1 MLSTD
6 RYYNNI
12 INKQNMK
19 QRYIQECTNCNNVV
33 VGREKRGFIRDALRG
48 GPGTAVEFI
57 PVGGKLIW
65 KASKEIVLRL
75 LRTDMEK
82 WGDELEKWIYKD
94 IQVEYECP
102 KCGKT
107 WTETH
112 PLSESDY
119 KQMIADYI
127 TKVKEL
133 ATLNKSENKKPDI
146 GKRIMVMNHQE
157 SIGMNM
163 KLQIPYNE
171 LEAVL
176 MKKYDQQV
184 KLGLA
189 NENTI
194 SITKKV
200 VIKDATVNVSIDNIA
215 GNDIILSYQA
225 GFGIEWII
233 KGVLIWFKDTIS
245 GFVDELED
253 NKLLLHLDRIEQLNT
268 ILEKIEIKAVNF
280 DELNANVAFIVK

>member
-1 MLSTD
+1 
-6 RYYNNI
+6 
-12 INKQNMK
+12 MK
-19 QRYIQECTNCNNVV
+19 HKYIQECTNCGNVV
-33 VGREKRGFIRDALRG
+33 VGREKRGFIRDALHG

-65 KASKEIVLRL
+65 KASKEIVMRL

-102 KCGKT
+102 KCGNT

-119 KQMIADYI
+119 KKMIADYI
-127 TKVKEL
+127 TKVKDL
-133 ATLNKSENKKPDI
+133 ATLNKSETKKSDI

-157 SIGMNM
+157 SIGINM
-163 KLQIPYNE
+163 KLQIPYKE
-171 LEAVL
+171 LEAFL

-184 KLGLA
+184 KLRFVD
-189 NENTI
+189 EKTI
-194 SITKKV
+194 SVTKKV
-200 VIKDATVNVSIDNIA
+200 VIKDATVNISVDQVA
-215 GNDIILSYQA
+215 GNDISLSYQA

-233 KGVLIWFKDTIS
+233 KGALMWFKESIS

-268 ILEKIEIKAVNF
+268 TLEKIEIKAVNF
-280 DELNANVAFIVK
+280 DDLNANVVFRVK

>member
-1 MLSTD
+1 
-6 RYYNNI
+6 
-12 INKQNMK
+12 MK
-19 QRYIQECTNCNNVV
+19 QRYIQECKSCGNVV
-33 VGREKRGFIRDALRG
+33 VGRERRGLIRDALHG

-119 KQMIADYI
+119 KQMIADYVS
-127 TKVKEL
+127 KVKDL
-133 ATLNKSENKKPDI
+133 ATLNKSETKKPNVD
-146 GKRIMVMNHQE
+146 KSMMEMNHQE
-157 SIGMNM
+157 LIGMNM
-163 KLQIPYNE
+163 KLQIPYKE
-171 LEAVL
+171 LEALVL
-176 MKKYDQQV
+176 KKYNQEV
-184 KLGLA
+184 KLRYVD
-189 NENTI
+189 EKTI
-194 SITKKV
+194 SVTKKV
-200 VIKDATVNVSIDNIA
+200 VIKDATINISVDQVA
-215 GNDIILSYQA
+215 GNDISLSYQT

-233 KGVLIWFKDTIS
+233 KGTLMWFKESIK
-245 GFVDELED
+245 GFVEEQKN
-253 NKLLLHLDRIEQLNT
+253 NKLLIHLDKIDQIDSMLDKMEILNIT
-268 ILEKIEIKAVNF
+268 F
-280 DELNANVAFIVK
+280 DEVNANIALKV

>member
-1 MLSTD
+1 
-6 RYYNNI
+6 
-12 INKQNMK
+12 MK
-19 QRYIQECTNCNNVV
+19 QKYIQECSNCGNVV
-33 VGREKRGFIRDALRG
+33 VGREKRGFIRDALHG

-102 KCGKT
+102 KCGKI

-119 KQMIADYI
+119 KKMIADYV
-127 TKVKEL
+127 TKVKDL
-133 ATLNKSENKKPDI
+133 ATLNKSENKKPTI
-146 GKRIMVMNHQE
+146 SKRMMVMNHQE

-163 KLQIPYNE
+163 NLQIPYKE
-171 LEAVL
+171 LEAFL
-176 MKKYDQQV
+176 MKKYNQEV
-184 KLGLA
+184 KLGFVD
-189 NENTI
+189 EKTI
-194 SITKKV
+194 SVTKKV
-200 VIKDATVNVSIDNIA
+200 VIKDATINISVNQVA
-215 GNDIILSYQA
+215 GNDISLSYQA

-233 KGVLIWFKDTIS
+233 KGALMWFKESIKD
-245 GFVDELED
+245 FVEELDE
-253 NKLLLHLDRIEQLNT
+253 NKLLIHLDKIDQISSMLD
-268 ILEKIEIKAVNF
+268 KIEILDITF
-280 DELNANVAFIVK
+280 DKVDANVAFKVG

>member
-1 MLSTD
+1 M
-6 RYYNNI
+6 NN
-12 INKQNMK
+12 K
-19 QRYIQECTNCNNVV
+19 YIQECTNCGNVV
-33 VGREKRGFIRDALRG
+33 VGREKRGFIRDALHG

-119 KQMIADYI
+119 KQMIADYV
-127 TKVKEL
+127 TKVKDL
-133 ATLNKSENKKPDI
+133 ATLNKSETKKLDI
-146 GKRIMVMNHQE
+146 DKRSMVMNDQD

-163 KLQIPYNE
+163 NLQIPYKE
-171 LEAVL
+171 QEAFL
-176 MKKYDQQV
+176 MKKYNQEV
-184 KLGLA
+184 KLGVVDEKTL
-189 NENTI
+189 
-194 SITKKV
+194 SVTKKV
-200 VIKDATVNVSIDNIA
+200 VIKDATVNVSVDKIA
-215 GNDIILSYQA
+215 GNDILLSYQA

-233 KGVLIWFKDTIS
+233 KGALMWFKESIKDFI
-245 GFVDELED
+245 EEQEE
-253 NKLLLHLDRIEQLNT
+253 NKLLIHLD
-268 ILEKIEIKAVNF
+268 KIDQIGG
-280 DELNANVAFIVK
+280 

>member
-1 MLSTD
+1 
-6 RYYNNI
+6 
-12 INKQNMK
+12 MK
-19 QRYIQECTNCNNVV
+19 QKYIQECTNCGNVV
-33 VGREKRGFIRDALRG
+33 VGKEKRGFIRDALHG

-75 LRTDMEK
+75 LRTDKER

-119 KQMIADYI
+119 KQMIADYVS
-127 TKVKEL
+127 KMKDL
-133 ATLNKSENKKPDI
+133 ATLNKSETKKPNI
-146 GKRIMVMNHQE
+146 GKSMMVMNQQE

-163 KLQIPYNE
+163 NLQISFKE
-171 LEAVL
+171 LEAFL

-184 KLGLA
+184 KLGFV
-189 NENTI
+189 NEKTI
-194 SITKKV
+194 SVTKKV
-200 VIKDATVNVSIDNIA
+200 VIKDATVKISVAQAA
-215 GNDIILSYQA
+215 GNDISLSYQA

-233 KGVLIWFKDTIS
+233 KGALMWFKETIKD
-245 GFVDELED
+245 FVEELED
-253 NKLLLHLDRIEQLNT
+253 NKLLIHLDKIDQIGG
-268 ILEKIEIKAVNF
+268 ILDIIEILDITF
-280 DELNANVAFIVK
+280 DEVNANVAFKAFYAFNDDGDSSILGR

>member
-1 MLSTD
+1 
-6 RYYNNI
+6 
-12 INKQNMK
+12 MK
-19 QRYIQECTNCNNVV
+19 QRYIQECTNCGNVV
-33 VGREKRGFIRDALRG
+33 VGKEKRGFIRDALHG

-102 KCGKT
+102 KCDKT

-119 KQMIADYI
+119 KQMIADYVS
-127 TKVKEL
+127 KVKDL
-133 ATLNKSENKKPDI
+133 ATLNKSETKKSDKSK
-146 GKRIMVMNHQE
+146 GMMAMNHQE

-163 KLQIPYNE
+163 NLQIPYKE
-171 LEAVL
+171 LEAFL
-176 MKKYDQQV
+176 MKKYNQQV
-184 KLGLA
+184 RLGFVD
-189 NENTI
+189 EKTI
-194 SITKKV
+194 SVTKKV
-200 VIKDATVNVSIDNIA
+200 VIKDATINISVDQVA
-215 GNDIILSYQA
+215 GNDISLSYQA

-233 KGVLIWFKDTIS
+233 KGALMWFKESIKD
-245 GFVDELED
+245 FVEELED
-253 NKLLLHLDRIEQLNT
+253 NKLRIHLDKIDQIGGMLD
-268 ILEKIEIKAVNF
+268 KIEILDITF
-280 DELNANVAFIVK
+280 DEVNANVAFKVG

>member
-1 MLSTD
+1 
-6 RYYNNI
+6 
-12 INKQNMK
+12 MK
-19 QRYIQECTNCNNVV
+19 HKYIQECTNCNNVV
-33 VGREKRGFIRDALRG
+33 VGREKRGFIRDALHG

-119 KQMIADYI
+119 KQMIADYVS
-127 TKVKEL
+127 KVKDL
-133 ATLNKSENKKPDI
+133 ATLNKSENKKQNI
-146 GKRIMVMNHQE
+146 SKRVMVMDHQE
-157 SIGMNM
+157 SIGMSMN
-163 KLQIPYNE
+163 LQIPYKE
-171 LEAVL
+171 QEAFL

-184 KLGLA
+184 KLGFV
-189 NENTI
+189 NEKTI
-194 SITKKV
+194 SVTKKV
-200 VIKDATVNVSIDNIA
+200 VIKDATINISVDQVA
-215 GNDIILSYQA
+215 GNDISLSYQA

-233 KGVLIWFKDTIS
+233 KGALMWFKESIKD
-245 GFVDELED
+245 FVEELEG
-253 NKLLLHLDRIEQLNT
+253 NKLLIHLDKIDQIDGMLN
-268 ILEKIEIKAVNF
+268 KIEILDITF
-280 DELNANVAFIVK
+280 DEVNANVAFKVG

>member
-1 MLSTD
+1 
-6 RYYNNI
+6 
-12 INKQNMK
+12 MK
-19 QRYIQECTNCNNVV
+19 QKYIQECTNCGNVV
-33 VGREKRGFIRDALRG
+33 VGKEKRGFIRDALHG

-119 KQMIADYI
+119 KQMIADYVS
-127 TKVKEL
+127 KMKDL
-133 ATLNKSENKKPDI
+133 ATLNKSETKKPNI
-146 GKRIMVMNHQE
+146 GKSMMVMNQQE

-163 KLQIPYNE
+163 NLQISFKE
-171 LEAVL
+171 LEAFL

-184 KLGLA
+184 KLGFV
-189 NENTI
+189 NEKTI
-194 SITKKV
+194 SVTKKV
-200 VIKDATVNVSIDNIA
+200 VIKDATVKISVAQAA
-215 GNDIILSYQA
+215 GNDISLSYQA

-233 KGVLIWFKDTIS
+233 KGALMWFKETIKD
-245 GFVDELED
+245 FVEELED
-253 NKLLLHLDRIEQLNT
+253 NKLLIHLDKIDQIGG
-268 ILEKIEIKAVNF
+268 ILDKIEILDITF
-280 DELNANVAFIVK
+280 DEVNANVAFKAFYAFNDDGDSSILGR

>member
-1 MLSTD
+1 
-6 RYYNNI
+6 
-12 INKQNMK
+12 MK
-19 QRYIQECTNCNNVV
+19 HRYIQECTNCGNVV
-33 VGREKRGFIRDALRG
+33 VGRERRGFLRDALRG

-65 KASKEIVLRL
+65 KVSKEIVLRL

-112 PLSESDY
+112 PLSESEY

-127 TKVKEL
+127 TKVKDL
-133 ATLNKSENKKPDI
+133 ATLKKSEVKKPDT
-146 GKRIMVMNHQE
+146 GKRIMVMSHQE

-163 KLQIPYNE
+163 KLQIPFNE
-171 LEAVL
+171 LEAFVL
-176 MKKYDQQV
+176 KRHNQQV
-184 KLGLA
+184 KLTFVD
-189 NENTI
+189 EKTI
-194 SITKKV
+194 SITKKL
-200 VIKDATVNVSIDNIA
+200 VIKDATVNISVDQIA
-215 GNDIILSYQA
+215 GNDISMSYQA

-233 KGVLIWFKDTIS
+233 KGVLMWFKESIS
-245 GFVDELED
+245 GFVEEQED
-253 NKLLLHLDRIEQLNT
+253 NKLLLHLNRIEQLNN
-268 ILEKIEIKAVNF
+268 ILEKIEIKTVNF
-280 DELNANVAFIVK
+280 DDLNVNVAFIVK

>member
-1 MLSTD
+1 
-6 RYYNNI
+6 
-12 INKQNMK
+12 MK
-19 QRYIQECTNCNNVV
+19 QKYIQECTNCGNVV
-33 VGREKRGFIRDALRG
+33 VGREKRGFIRDALHG

-119 KQMIADYI
+119 KQMIADYVS
-127 TKVKEL
+127 KMKDL
-133 ATLNKSENKKPDI
+133 ATLNKSETKKPNI
-146 GKRIMVMNHQE
+146 GKSMMVMNQQE

-163 KLQIPYNE
+163 NLQISFKE
-171 LEAVL
+171 LEAFL

-184 KLGLA
+184 KLGFV
-189 NENTI
+189 NEKTI
-194 SITKKV
+194 SVTKKV
-200 VIKDATVNVSIDNIA
+200 VIKDATVKISVAQAA
-215 GNDIILSYQA
+215 GNDISLSYQA

-233 KGVLIWFKDTIS
+233 KGALMWFKETIKD
-245 GFVDELED
+245 FVEELED
-253 NKLLLHLDRIEQLNT
+253 NKLLIHLDKIDQIGG
-268 ILEKIEIKAVNF
+268 ILDKIEILDITF
-280 DELNANVAFIVK
+280 DEVNANVAFKVG

>member
-1 MLSTD
+1 
-6 RYYNNI
+6 
-12 INKQNMK
+12 MK
-19 QRYIQECTNCNNVV
+19 QKYIQECSNCGKVV
-33 VGREKRGFIRDALRG
+33 VGREKRGFIRDALHG

-75 LRTDMEK
+75 LRTDMER

-119 KQMIADYI
+119 KQMIADYVS
-127 TKVKEL
+127 KVKDL
-133 ATLNKSENKKPDI
+133 ATLNKSENKKLNI
-146 GKRIMVMNHQE
+146 GKRMMVMNHQE
-157 SIGMNM
+157 SIGMTMN
-163 KLQIPYNE
+163 LQISYKE
-171 LEAVL
+171 LEAFL

-184 KLGLA
+184 KLGFVD
-189 NENTI
+189 EKTI
-194 SITKKV
+194 SVTKKV
-200 VIKDATVNVSIDNIA
+200 VIKDATINISVDQVA
-215 GNDIILSYQA
+215 GNDISLSYQA

-233 KGVLIWFKDTIS
+233 KGVLMWFNESIKD
-245 GFVDELED
+245 FVEELED
-253 NKLLLHLDRIEQLNT
+253 NKLLIHLNKIDQIGGL
-268 ILEKIEIKAVNF
+268 LDKIEILEITF
-280 DELNANVAFIVK
+280 DEVNANVAFKV

>member
-1 MLSTD
+1 M
-6 RYYNNI
+6 Y
-12 INKQNMK
+12 KK
-19 QRYIQECTNCNNVV
+19 YIQECKNCGNVV
-33 VGREKRGFIRDALRG
+33 VGREKRGFIRDALHG

-119 KQMIADYI
+119 KQMIADYVS
-127 TKVKEL
+127 KVKDL
-133 ATLNKSENKKPDI
+133 ATLNKSETKKPNVD
-146 GKRIMVMNHQE
+146 KSMMEMNHQE
-157 SIGMNM
+157 LIGMNM
-163 KLQIPYNE
+163 KLQIPYKE
-171 LEAVL
+171 LEALVL
-176 MKKYDQQV
+176 KKYNQEV
-184 KLGLA
+184 KLGYVD
-189 NENTI
+189 EKTI
-194 SITKKV
+194 SVTKKV
-200 VIKDATVNVSIDNIA
+200 VIKDATINISVNQVA
-215 GNDIILSYQA
+215 GNDISLSYQA

-233 KGVLIWFKDTIS
+233 KGALMWFKESIKD
-245 GFVDELED
+245 FVEELED
-253 NKLLLHLDRIEQLNT
+253 NKLLIHLDKIDQISSMLD
-268 ILEKIEIKAVNF
+268 KIEILDITF
-280 DELNANVAFIVK
+280 DKVDANVAFKVG

>member
-1 MLSTD
+1 
-6 RYYNNI
+6 
-12 INKQNMK
+12 MK
-19 QRYIQECTNCNNVV
+19 QKYIQECTNCGNVV
-33 VGREKRGFIRDALRG
+33 VGKEKRGFIRDALHG

-119 KQMIADYI
+119 KKMIADYV
-127 TKVKEL
+127 TKVKDL
-133 ATLNKSENKKPDI
+133 ATLNKSENKKQNI
-146 GKRIMVMNHQE
+146 GKRMMVMNHQE
-157 SIGMNM
+157 SIGMTM
-163 KLQIPYNE
+163 RLQLSFKE
-171 LEAVL
+171 LEAFL

-184 KLGLA
+184 KLGFV
-189 NENTI
+189 NEKTI
-194 SITKKV
+194 SVTKKV
-200 VIKDATVNVSIDNIA
+200 VIKDATVKISVAQAA
-215 GNDIILSYQA
+215 GNDISLSYQA

-233 KGVLIWFKDTIS
+233 KGALMWFKETIKD
-245 GFVDELED
+245 FVEELED
-253 NKLLLHLDRIEQLNT
+253 NKLLIHLDKIDQIGG
-268 ILEKIEIKAVNF
+268 ILDKIEILDITF
-280 DELNANVAFIVK
+280 DEVNANVAFKAFYAFNDDGDSSILGR

>member
-1 MLSTD
+1 
-6 RYYNNI
+6 
-12 INKQNMK
+12 MK
-19 QRYIQECTNCNNVV
+19 KRYIQECTSCGNVV
-33 VGREKRGFIRDALRG
+33 VGREKRGIIRDALHG

-112 PLSESDY
+112 PLSESEY

-127 TKVKEL
+127 TKVKDL
-133 ATLNKSENKKPDI
+133 ATLKKSEAKKPDT
-146 GKRIMVMNHQE
+146 GKRIMVMSHQE

-163 KLQIPYNE
+163 KLQIPFNE
-171 LEAVL
+171 LEAFAL
-176 MKKYDQQV
+176 KRYNQQV
-184 KLGLA
+184 KLGFVD
-189 NENTI
+189 EKTI
-194 SITKKV
+194 SIT
-200 VIKDATVNVSIDNIA
+200 
-215 GNDIILSYQA
+215 
-225 GFGIEWII
+225 
-233 KGVLIWFKDTIS
+233 
-245 GFVDELED
+245 
-253 NKLLLHLDRIEQLNT
+253 R
-268 ILEKIEIKAVNF
+268 
-280 DELNANVAFIVK
+280 

>member
-1 MLSTD
+1 
-6 RYYNNI
+6 
-12 INKQNMK
+12 MK
-19 QRYIQECTNCNNVV
+19 QKYIQECSNCGNVV
-33 VGREKRGFIRDALRG
+33 VGREKRGFIRDALHG

-119 KQMIADYI
+119 KQMIADYV
-127 TKVKEL
+127 TKVKDL
-133 ATLNKSENKKPDI
+133 ATLNKSETKKLDI
-146 GKRIMVMNHQE
+146 DKRSMVMNDQD

-163 KLQIPYNE
+163 NLQIPYKE
-171 LEAVL
+171 LEAFL
-176 MKKYDQQV
+176 RKKYNQEV
-184 KLGLA
+184 KLGFVD
-189 NENTI
+189 EKTI
-194 SITKKV
+194 SVTKKV
-200 VIKDATVNVSIDNIA
+200 VIKDATINISVNQVA
-215 GNDIILSYQA
+215 GNDISLSYQA

-233 KGVLIWFKDTIS
+233 KGALMWFKETIKD
-245 GFVDELED
+245 FVEELED
-253 NKLLLHLDRIEQLNT
+253 NKLLIHIDKIDQIDAMMDRIE
-268 ILEKIEIKAVNF
+268 ILDITF
-280 DELNANVAFIVK
+280 DKVHANVAFKV

>member
-1 MLSTD
+1 M
-6 RYYNNI
+6 NQ
-12 INKQNMK
+12 K
-19 QRYIQECTNCNNVV
+19 YIQECKSCGNFV
-33 VGREKRGFIRDALRG
+33 VGREKRGFIRDALHG
-48 GPGTAVEFI
+48 GPGIAVEFI

-119 KQMIADYI
+119 KQMIADYVSKI
-127 TKVKEL
+127 KDL
-133 ATLNKSENKKPDI
+133 ATLNKSETKKPTI
-146 GKRIMVMNHQE
+146 SKRMTVMNHQE

-171 LEAVL
+171 LEAFL
-176 MKKYDQQV
+176 MKKYDQEV
-184 KLGLA
+184 KLGFVD
-189 NENTI
+189 EKTM
-194 SITKKV
+194 SVTKKV
-200 VIKDATVNVSIDNIA
+200 VIKDATINISVDQVA
-215 GNDIILSYQA
+215 GNDISLSYQA
-225 GFGIEWII
+225 CFGIEWII
-233 KGVLIWFKDTIS
+233 KGALMWFKETIKD
-245 GFVDELED
+245 FVEEQEE
-253 NKLLLHLDRIEQLNT
+253 NKLLIHLDKIEQIQGMLA
-268 ILEKIEIKAVNF
+268 KIEILDITF
-280 DELNANVAFIVK
+280 DEVNANVAFKVG

>member
-1 MLSTD
+1 
-6 RYYNNI
+6 
-12 INKQNMK
+12 MK
-19 QRYIQECTNCNNVV
+19 QRYVQECTNCGNFV
-33 VGREKRGFIRDALRG
+33 VGREKRGFIRDALHG

-119 KQMIADYI
+119 KQMIADYVS
-127 TKVKEL
+127 KVKDL
-133 ATLNKSENKKPDI
+133 ATLNKSEAKKPTI
-146 GKRIMVMNHQE
+146 SKRVMVMNHQE

-163 KLQIPYNE
+163 KLQITYDE
-171 LEAVL
+171 LEAFVL
-176 MKKYDQQV
+176 KKYDQQV
-184 KLGLA
+184 KLGFVD
-189 NENTI
+189 EKTI
-194 SITKKV
+194 SVTKKV
-200 VIKDATVNVSIDNIA
+200 VIKDATISISVDQVA
-215 GNDIILSYQA
+215 GNDISLSYQA

-233 KGVLIWFKDTIS
+233 KGVLMWFKESIKD
-245 GFVDELED
+245 FVEELED
-253 NKLLLHLDRIEQLNT
+253 NKLLIHLNKIDQIDGMLD
-268 ILEKIEIKAVNF
+268 KIEILDITF
-280 DELNANVAFIVK
+280 DEVNVNVAFKVG

>member
-1 MLSTD
+1 
-6 RYYNNI
+6 
-12 INKQNMK
+12 MK
-19 QRYIQECTNCNNVV
+19 QKYIQECSNCGNVV
-33 VGREKRGFIRDALRG
+33 VGREKRGFIRDALHG

-119 KQMIADYI
+119 KKMIADYV
-127 TKVKEL
+127 TKVKDL
-133 ATLNKSENKKPDI
+133 ATLNKSENKKPTI
-146 GKRIMVMNHQE
+146 SKRMMVMNHQE

-163 KLQIPYNE
+163 NLQIPYKE
-171 LEAVL
+171 LEAFL
-176 MKKYDQQV
+176 MKKYNQEV
-184 KLGLA
+184 KLGFVD
-189 NENTI
+189 EKTI
-194 SITKKV
+194 SVTKKV
-200 VIKDATVNVSIDNIA
+200 VIKDATINISVNQVA
-215 GNDIILSYQA
+215 GNDISLSYQA

-233 KGVLIWFKDTIS
+233 KGALMWFKESIKD
-245 GFVDELED
+245 FVEELED
-253 NKLLLHLDRIEQLNT
+253 NKLLIHLDKIDQIDAMMDRIE
-268 ILEKIEIKAVNF
+268 ILDITF
-280 DELNANVAFIVK
+280 DKVNANVSFKV

>member
-1 MLSTD
+1 
-6 RYYNNI
+6 
-12 INKQNMK
+12 MK
-19 QRYIQECTNCNNVV
+19 QRYIQECTNCGNVV
-33 VGREKRGFIRDALRG
+33 VGRERRGFIRDALHG

-75 LRTDMEK
+75 LRTDMER

-112 PLSESDY
+112 PLSESEY
-119 KQMIADYI
+119 KQMIADYV
-127 TKVKEL
+127 TRVKDL
-133 ATLNKSENKKPDI
+133 ATLNKSENKKSEID
-146 GKRIMVMNHQE
+146 KRIMVMNHQE

-171 LEAVL
+171 LEAFV

-184 KLGLA
+184 KL
-189 NENTI
+189 EFVDEKTI
-194 SITKKV
+194 SVTKKV
-200 VIKDATVNVSIDNIA
+200 VIKDATINISVDQVA
-215 GNDIILSYQA
+215 RNDISLSYQA

-233 KGVLIWFKDTIS
+233 KGALMWFKETIK
-245 GFVDELED
+245 GFVKELED
-253 NKLLLHLDRIEQLNT
+253 NKLLIHLDKIDQIGGMLD
-268 ILEKIEIKAVNF
+268 KIEILDITF
-280 DELNANVAFIVK
+280 DEVNANVAFKV

>member
-1 MLSTD
+1 MG
-6 RYYNNI
+6 
-12 INKQNMK
+12 KK
-19 QRYIQECTNCNNVV
+19 YIQECTNCGNIV
-33 VGREKRGFIRDALRG
+33 VGREKRGLIREALHG

-107 WTETH
+107 WTETL

-119 KQMIADYI
+119 KQMIADYV
-127 TKVKEL
+127 TKVKDL
-133 ATLNKSENKKPDI
+133 ATLNKSENKKSEID
-146 GKRIMVMNHQE
+146 KRMMVMKHQE

-163 KLQIPYNE
+163 KLQIPYKE
-171 LEAVL
+171 LEAFV
-176 MKKYDQQV
+176 MKKYNQQV
-184 KLGLA
+184 KLEFVDEKTL
-189 NENTI
+189 
-194 SITKKV
+194 SVTKKV
-200 VIKDATVNVSIDNIA
+200 VIKDATINISVDQVA
-215 GNDIILSYQA
+215 GNDISLSYQA

-233 KGVLIWFKDTIS
+233 KGALMWFKESIKD
-245 GFVDELED
+245 FVEELED
-253 NKLLLHLDRIEQLNT
+253 NKLLIHLDKIDQIGGMLD
-268 ILEKIEIKAVNF
+268 KIEILDITV
-280 DELNANVAFIVK
+280 DEVNANVAFKV

>member
-1 MLSTD
+1 
-6 RYYNNI
+6 
-12 INKQNMK
+12 MK
-19 QRYIQECTNCNNVV
+19 QRYIQECTNCGNVV
-33 VGREKRGFIRDALRG
+33 VGREKRGLVRDALHG

-127 TKVKEL
+127 TKVKDL
-133 ATLNKSENKKPDI
+133 ATLNKSENKKLDI
-146 GKRIMVMNHQE
+146 GKRMMVMNHQE

-163 KLQIPYNE
+163 KLQIPYKE
-171 LEAVL
+171 LEAFL
-176 MKKYDQQV
+176 LKKYDQQV
-184 KLGLA
+184 KLGFA

-200 VIKDATVNVSIDNIA
+200 VIKDATVNVSIEKIT

-233 KGVLIWFKDTIS
+233 KGALMWFKESIS

-268 ILEKIEIKAVNF
+268 ILEKIEIKAVHF
-280 DELNANVAFIVK
+280 DDLNANVAFVVK

>member
-1 MLSTD
+1 
-6 RYYNNI
+6 
-12 INKQNMK
+12 MK
-19 QRYIQECTNCNNVV
+19 QRYIQDCTNCGNVV
-33 VGREKRGFIRDALRG
+33 VGREKRGFIRDALHG
-48 GPGTAVEFI
+48 GPGTVVEFI

-65 KASKEIVLRL
+65 KASKEIVLLL

-107 WTETH
+107 WAETH
-112 PLSESDY
+112 PLSESEY
-119 KQMIADYI
+119 KQMIADYVS
-127 TKVKEL
+127 KVKDL
-133 ATLNKSENKKPDI
+133 ATLNKSETKKPDT
-146 GKRIMVMNHQE
+146 GKNIMVMSHQE

-163 KLQIPYNE
+163 KLQIPYKE
-171 LEAVL
+171 LEAFL

-184 KLGLA
+184 KLKFA

-200 VIKDATVNVSIDNIA
+200 VIKDATVNVSVDKIT
-215 GNDIILSYQA
+215 GNDIKLSYQA

-233 KGVLIWFKDTIS
+233 KGVLLWFKESIK
-245 GFVDELED
+245 GFVEEQKN
-253 NKLLLHLDRIEQLNT
+253 NKLLIHLDKIDQIDSMLDKMEILNIT
-268 ILEKIEIKAVNF
+268 F
-280 DELNANVAFIVK
+280 DEVNANIALKV

>member
-1 MLSTD
+1 
-6 RYYNNI
+6 
-12 INKQNMK
+12 MK
-19 QRYIQECTNCNNVV
+19 QRYIQECTNCGNVV
-33 VGREKRGFIRDALRG
+33 VGREKRGLVRDALHG

-119 KQMIADYI
+119 KQMIADYVS
-127 TKVKEL
+127 KVKDM
-133 ATLNKSENKKPDI
+133 ASLNKSGDKKPNI
-146 GKRIMVMNHQE
+146 GKSMVVVNHQE
-157 SIGMNM
+157 SIGMTM
-163 KLQIPYNE
+163 RLQLSYKE
-171 LEAVL
+171 LETFL
-176 MKKYDQQV
+176 MKKYNQQV
-184 KLGLA
+184 KLGFVD
-189 NENTI
+189 EKTM

-200 VIKDATVNVSIDNIA
+200 VIKDATVHISVDQVA
-215 GNDIILSYQA
+215 GNDISLSYQA

-233 KGVLIWFKDTIS
+233 KGALMWFQETIKD
-245 GFVDELED
+245 FVEELEE
-253 NKLLLHLDRIEQLNT
+253 NKLLIHLSKMDQIGGMMDRIE
-268 ILEKIEIKAVNF
+268 ILDVTF
-280 DELNANVAFIVK
+280 DDANANVAFKV

>member
-1 MLSTD
+1 
-6 RYYNNI
+6 
-12 INKQNMK
+12 MK
-19 QRYIQECTNCNNVV
+19 HKYIQECTNCGNVV
-33 VGREKRGFIRDALRG
+33 VGREKRGFIRDALHG

-65 KASKEIVLRL
+65 KASKEIVLHL

-119 KQMIADYI
+119 KQMIADYVS
-127 TKVKEL
+127 KVKDL
-133 ATLNKSENKKPDI
+133 ATLNKSETKKPNI
-146 GKRIMVMNHQE
+146 SKRTMVMNQQE

-171 LEAVL
+171 LEAFL
-176 MKKYDQQV
+176 MKKYDQEV
-184 KLGLA
+184 KLGFVD
-189 NENTI
+189 EKTM
-194 SITKKV
+194 SVTKKV
-200 VIKDATVNVSIDNIA
+200 VIKDATVNISVDQVT
-215 GNDIILSYQA
+215 GNDIMLHYQA

-233 KGVLIWFKDTIS
+233 KGALMWFKETIS
-245 GFVDELED
+245 GFVDEQDE
-253 NKLLLHLDRIEQLNT
+253 NKLLIHLDRIEQLNNM
-268 ILEKIEIKAVNF
+268 LEKIEIKAVSF
-280 DELNANVAFIVK
+280 DDLNVNVAFIAK

>member
-1 MLSTD
+1 
-6 RYYNNI
+6 
-12 INKQNMK
+12 MK
-19 QRYIQECTNCNNVV
+19 QRYIQECTNCTNVV
-33 VGREKRGFIRDALRG
+33 VGREKRGFIRDALHG

-107 WTETH
+107 WAETH

-119 KQMIADYI
+119 KQMIADYVSKI
-127 TKVKEL
+127 KDL
-133 ATLNKSENKKPDI
+133 ATLNKSETKKPTI
-146 GKRIMVMNHQE
+146 SKRMTVMNHQE

-171 LEAVL
+171 LEAFL
-176 MKKYDQQV
+176 MKKYDQEV
-184 KLGLA
+184 KLGFVD
-189 NENTI
+189 EKTM
-194 SITKKV
+194 SVTKKV
-200 VIKDATVNVSIDNIA
+200 VIKDATVNISVDQVT
-215 GNDIILSYQA
+215 GNDIMLHYQA

-233 KGVLIWFKDTIS
+233 KGALMWFKETIS
-245 GFVDELED
+245 GFVDEQDE
-253 NKLLLHLDRIEQLNT
+253 NKLLIHLDRIEQLNNM
-268 ILEKIEIKAVNF
+268 LEKIEIKAVSF
-280 DELNANVAFIVK
+280 DDLNVNVAFIAK

>member
-1 MLSTD
+1 
-6 RYYNNI
+6 
-12 INKQNMK
+12 MK
-19 QRYIQECTNCNNVV
+19 QRYIQECTNCGNVV
-33 VGREKRGFIRDALRG
+33 VGREKRGFIRDALHG

-112 PLSESDY
+112 PLSESEY

-127 TKVKEL
+127 TKVKDL
-133 ATLNKSENKKPDI
+133 ATLKKSETQKSDT
-146 GKRIMVMNHQE
+146 GKRIMVISHQE

-163 KLQIPYNE
+163 KLQIPFNE
-171 LEAVL
+171 LEAFVL
-176 MKKYDQQV
+176 KRYNQQV
-184 KLGLA
+184 KLGFVD
-189 NENTI
+189 EKTI
-194 SITKKV
+194 SVTKKV
-200 VIKDATVNVSIDNIA
+200 VIKDATVNISVDQIA
-215 GNDIILSYQA
+215 GNDISLSYQA

-233 KGVLIWFKDTIS
+233 KGALMWFKEIIS
-245 GFVDELED
+245 GFVEEQED
-253 NKLLLHLDRIEQLNT
+253 NKLLLHLDRIEQLSS
-268 ILEKIEIKAVNF
+268 ILDKIEIKAVSF
-280 DELNANVAFIVK
+280 DDLNVNVVFVVK